1 MRFAW
6 LLLVAFL
13 ALCNF
18 SYRCKVADQQKH
30 IQVLEEYIQENDLP
44 TPAYPPRDGPVVFEI
59 NVPICQ

>member
-18 SYRCKVADQQKH
+18 VHRSKIADQKTH
-30 IQVLEEYIQENDLP
+30 IQVLEAYIQENDLP
-44 TPAYPPRDGPVVFEI
+44 VPAYPVKDGPVVFEI
-59 NVPICQ
+59 KVPVCQ